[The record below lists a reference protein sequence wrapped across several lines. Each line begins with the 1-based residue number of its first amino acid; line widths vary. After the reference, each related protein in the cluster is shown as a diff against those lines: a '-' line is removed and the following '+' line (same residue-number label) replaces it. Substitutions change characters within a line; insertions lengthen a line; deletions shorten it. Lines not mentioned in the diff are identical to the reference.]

1 MTGALLDIEDLRVTF
16 TGRGR
21 GPEVRAVDGVTYSVY
36 AGQTLAI
43 VGESG
48 SGKTVSCRA
57 VMGLLPPGAVVTG
70 SARFQGTQLIGLS
83 DDQLRQHRGANVA
96 MVFQD
101 PARSLNPTMRVGA
114 QIAEAVRA
122 HRDVTKVQAKE
133 QAVDLLR
140 QVHIP
145 LPERRCAEYPHQLS
159 GGMRQRVMIA
169 IALACRPRLL
179 IADEATTALDVT
191 TQAQIMELLL
201 ELQAD
206 LGMALMLISH
216 DLGLAGAYADEV
228 IVMYAGRIVEQAPAI
243 ELATRVRMPYT
254 QALYEAIPRLERPAH
269 APLPVI
275 GGRAAR
281 PGHAAAGLR
290 VRAALP
296 PGRRRLPGRRAAAG
310 RARARPPL
318 GLLASR
324 QRRPELTEAPLL
336 QVKDLVHEFRTD
348 LGTVH
353 AVSGVSFDVRAGETL
368 GIVGETGS
376 GKSTLARSI
385 VQAPRPT
392 SGAVVFRGADLV
404 TLRGASLLRARRH
417 LQMVFQDPFG
427 SLDPKWRVRD
437 LVEEPLIAYKTGDRT
452 ARRRR
457 VDEVLELVGL
467 AGHSTRRP
475 RELSGGQAQRVAIAR
490 AVALNPALIICDEAV
505 SSLDVLIQAQVLN
518 LFERL
523 RAELGLSYLF
533 IAHDLALVKQVS
545 DRVAVMYL
553 GKLCEVGPGEEV
565 YRQPLHPYTRALLDS
580 VPDTATAR
588 KTRTIR
594 GAIQGEPPSPVHPPS
609 GCRFRTRCPRAEQRC
624 ADEEPAVRELPTGHT
639 AGHSVACHFPLVP
652 ADTSVR
658 SEEKIGETPR

>member
-1 MTGALLDIEDLRVTF
+1 MLDNT
-16 TGRGR
+16 
-21 GPEVRAVDGVTYSVY
+21 
-36 AGQTLAI
+36 
-43 VGESG
+43 
-48 SGKTVSCRA
+48 
-57 VMGLLPPGAVVTG
+57 
-70 SARFQGTQLIGLS
+70 
-83 DDQLRQHRGANVA
+83 
-96 MVFQD
+96 
-101 PARSLNPTMRVGA
+101 
-114 QIAEAVRA
+114 
-122 HRDVTKVQAKE
+122 
-133 QAVDLLR
+133 
-140 QVHIP
+140 
-145 LPERRCAEYPHQLS
+145 
-159 GGMRQRVMIA
+159 
-169 IALACRPRLL
+169 
-179 IADEATTALDVT
+179 
-191 TQAQIMELLL
+191 
-201 ELQAD
+201 
-206 LGMALMLISH
+206 
-216 DLGLAGAYADEV
+216 
-228 IVMYAGRIVEQAPAI
+228 
-243 ELATRVRMPYT
+243 
-254 QALYEAIPRLERPAH
+254 
-269 APLPVI
+269 
-275 GGRAAR
+275 
-281 PGHAAAGLR
+281 
-290 VRAALP
+290 
-296 PGRRRLPGRRAAAG
+296 
-310 RARARPPL
+310 
-318 GLLASR
+318 
-324 QRRPELTEAPLL
+324 PLL

-404 TLRGASLLRARRH
+404 TLRGARLLQARRH

-437 LVEEPLIAYKTGDRT
+437 LVAEPLIAYRTGDRA

-457 VDEVLELVGL
+457 VDEVLEMVGL
-467 AGHSTRRP
+467 DPAGHGGRRP

-490 AVALNPALIICDEAV
+490 AVALSPALIICDEAV

-580 VPDTATAR
+580 VPGTAQARATAA
-588 KTRTIR
+588 IR
-594 GAIQGEPPSPVHPPS
+594 GEPPSPVHPPS

-624 ADEEPAVRELPTGHT
+624 ADEEPPMRALAT
-639 AGHSVACHFPLVP
+639 GHSVACHFPLVP
-652 ADTSVR
+652 VARTTVR